1 MKMMFSSWHQI
12 PCWASPASFWVCFG
26 ILSVTYEFSV
36 DTIGCIYEFASCSM
50 PIMLAGYVKMDNKD
64 VLLQYPEEE
73 AFFVVRKKSRTTG
86 HRSAT
91 EKMVYFHQ
99 EECYVIWH
107 LRKNRK
113 KDSTDSLKFSIS
125 PISVKWPS
133 HICSPGLFLLLF
145 FVYGRGSCLGNGQH
159 LWLQWQTC
167 GFQVAWREAGKA
179 QNQPTVWA
187 RSRA

>member
-1 MKMMFSSWHQI
+1 
-12 PCWASPASFWVCFG
+12 
-26 ILSVTYEFSV
+26 
-36 DTIGCIYEFASCSM
+36 M

-64 VLLQYPEEE
+64 VLLEYPEEE

-113 KDSTDSLKFSIS
+113 KTPQIRSNSQFPQFLWNGLATFALQGFSCCSSLFTDVDLASVMVSTSGYS
-125 PISVKWPS
+125 
-133 HICSPGLFLLLF
+133 
-145 FVYGRGSCLGNGQH
+145 GRPVVSRLP
-159 LWLQWQTC
+159 
-167 GFQVAWREAGKA
+167 EGKQA
-179 QNQPTVWA
+179 RPESA
-187 RSRA
+187 RSVS

>member
-113 KDSTDSLKFSIS
+113 KTPQIHSNCQFPQFLWNGLATFALQGFSCCFSLFMDVDLASVMVSTSGYSGR
-125 PISVKWPS
+125 SVVSRLP
-133 HICSPGLFLLLF
+133 
-145 FVYGRGSCLGNGQH
+145 
-159 LWLQWQTC
+159 
-167 GFQVAWREAGKA
+167 EGK
-179 QNQPTVWA
+179 Q
-187 RSRA
+187 SRPESAHSVS